1 MRRLAAPRIGVATG
15 EELAARARGLG
26 VRRFTATMASD
37 NVPAHRL
44 LARLT
49 RHLDERHTRAG
60 VSEVVL
66 DLAA

>member
-1 MRRLAAPRIGVATG
+1 
-15 EELAARARGLG
+15 
-26 VRRFTATMASD
+26 MASD